1 MEWPHSVASTRKQLQ
16 KLARSRTKEASTR
29 EGRRAGEY
37 SHEVLQQTTNVQ
49 KKPLY
54 RQSSMDFLKGNTLKD
69 EASIE
74 R

>member
-1 MEWPHSVASTRKQLQ
+1 MEWPHSIRSTRTKLHE
-16 KLARSRTKEASTR
+16 LARARAEENDFR

-37 SHEVLQQTTNVQ
+37 SHDVLQQTTNVQ
-49 KKPLY
+49 RKPLY

-69 EASIE
+69 EASLE